1 MPITADD
8 EEAQTT
14 NPIETKRHPSYDEYV
29 EARIIK
35 LEEFASDAK
44 DRLVRIETRLEQTAT
59 KADLAS
65 AVERLT
71 KYIGEVAERNAKDIG
86 EVAERNAKDIGEI
99 AEKNTK
105 NIGEI
110 AEKNAKNIGEF
121 AERHTKEIGDV
132 RTEIHRSM
140 SALIRWTAGTAIGI
154 SIAAITVLTF
164 VLNNANH
171 QTPGQTPAAT
181 HDQPAPS
188 AAKPTAK

>member
-1 MPITADD
+1 MSTTENSAMVLDTEPMA
-8 EEAQTT
+8 ERRNHANHSRRRKNSTT

-44 DRLVRIETRLEQTAT
+44 DRQVKMATRLEQTAT
-59 KADLAS
+59 KADLAN

-71 KYIGEVAERNAKDIG
+71 RYIGEIT
-86 EVAERNAKDIGEI
+86 
-99 AEKNTK
+99 EKNTK

-110 AEKNAKNIGEF
+110 AE
-121 AERHTKEIGDV
+121 RQTKEIGEV
-132 RTEIHRSM
+132 RTEIHRSI
-140 SALIRWTAGTAIGI
+140 SAVIRWTAGTAIGI

-171 QTPGQTPAAT
+171 KAFGQTPAANHT
-181 HDQPAPS
+181 QPAPS
-188 AAKPTAK
+188 AAKPSTK